1 MVPIPLMPYNGYSNS
16 AFVIM
21 PKLNLRHNLEVYTPK
36 FDFIHL
42 LGPLLAPF
50 CHFCLCEGIS
60 WLILISRVRTGNWN
74 FTHVCH
80 IVRPATKCLY
90 TALPHDL
97 LQYKTVH
104 GVDVIGTRLL
114 AIHRIFIRW
123 ILLGSKVV
131 IIVTEFLL
139 IHKLSFIQASS

>member
-1 MVPIPLMPYNGYSNS
+1 MPIKKGSPFCSLPVSHAGHT
-16 AFVIM
+16 A
-21 PKLNLRHNLEVYTPK
+21 NLEVYTAK

-74 FTHVCH
+74 FIHVCH
-80 IVRPATKCLY
+80 VVRPATKCLY

-97 LQYKTVH
+97 L
-104 GVDVIGTRLL
+104 
-114 AIHRIFIRW
+114 
-123 ILLGSKVV
+123 
-131 IIVTEFLL
+131 
-139 IHKLSFIQASS
+139 